1 MTTITTL
8 KDIMENQKEYKF
20 TTDKFDYANVSVKG
34 KKEKNAYVTGYISV
48 PEVDIYNDLVTINGL
63 KSMLRQ
69 IESSTVTIDFEH
81 EAWRD
86 DNSILPVA
94 KIVEAKVDDR
104 GLWVKAMLN
113 KSSPKY
119 NALWGSIKDGFVNAF
134 SIAFKPLLTVTK
146 DMNGVEV
153 NLIEDLK
160 LLNVA
165 FTGAPVNEGAIMTS
179 FSMKSVMLK
188 AINEHSE
195 EQVVVSKSLLTKL
208 MEEKSMSNENSDAPI
223 APVVEPTPEPI
234 VEPTPEPV
242 VEPTPEPV
250 VEEKAIQNEKI
261 IAELKSMV
269 EKQAEDNKKLQ
280 AEMKSIKEKAVF
292 KSLTP
297 ASPIAQAA
305 PEKEMSILGRI

>member
-113 KSSPKY
+113 KSIEWGLIDHNPIKSVGKMAGPQTKPLEFLTEQDIDSLLQAATSNYRSIFIAFLRTGLRKNELVYLEWNDIDFSRRQIRVINKKSHSPKRNKERFIPIDDVLMKILKCY
-119 NALWGSIKDGFVNAF
+119 F
-134 SIAFKPLLTVTK
+134 STIF
-146 DMNGVEV
+146 
-153 NLIEDLK
+153 
-160 LLNVA
+160 
-165 FTGAPVNEGAIMTS
+165 
-179 FSMKSVMLK
+179 
-188 AINEHSE
+188 
-195 EQVVVSKSLLTKL
+195 
-208 MEEKSMSNENSDAPI
+208 
-223 APVVEPTPEPI
+223 
-234 VEPTPEPV
+234 
-242 VEPTPEPV
+242 
-250 VEEKAIQNEKI
+250 
-261 IAELKSMV
+261 
-269 EKQAEDNKKLQ
+269 
-280 AEMKSIKEKAVF
+280 
-292 KSLTP
+292 
-297 ASPIAQAA
+297 
-305 PEKEMSILGRI
+305 